1 MFYTFLFLALL
12 GTGVGLFPIPEDIIV
27 LSAGVGIQQELGN
40 AFAVF
45 AIIFFGI
52 IISDFIIFLAGE
64 KLGRRIL
71 DIKFF
76 SYFFPKDKIEKVS
89 GIFGNHNK
97 KIVFFGRFVSGFRPI
112 VLFVAGMSK
121 MKYGHF
127 IITDILASLIYIP
140 FLLFLGYRFSYDITK
155 LTRGIKEIYHSIEI
169 LIIVTIVI
177 WFVFRL
183 SKKIFNNT

>member
-1 MFYTFLFLALL
+1 M
-12 GTGVGLFPIPEDIIV
+12 GLFPIPEDIIV

-40 AFAVF
+40 AFAAF

-64 KLGRRIL
+64 KLGRRIF

-97 KIVFFGRFVSGFRPI
+97 KIVFAGRFASGLRP
-112 VLFVAGMSK
+112 VALFVAGMSK

-140 FLLFLGYRFSYDITK
+140 FLLFLGYRFAYDIS
-155 LTRGIKEIYHSIEI
+155 RFIENASRFYHIIEV
-169 LIIVTIVI
+169 IIICTIVVWLI
-177 WFVFRL
+177 RRGL
-183 SKKIFNNT
+183 TIKKN

>member
-1 MFYTFLFLALL
+1 M
-12 GTGVGLFPIPEDIIV
+12 GLFPIPEDIIV

-40 AFAVF
+40 GFAVF

-64 KLGRRIL
+64 KLGRRIFS
-71 DIKFF
+71 IKFL
-76 SYFFPKDKIEKVS
+76 SCFFPKDKIEKVN

-97 KIVFFGRFVSGFRPI
+97 KIVFFGRFTSGFRPI

-177 WFVFRL
+177 WLVSRL